1 MQRKTA
7 IILALIIGFLG
18 AWFSGVFS
26 ENRSDEDQIRDAIHR
41 VADGAERAD
50 INAAIEPFSQTYNDS
65 EGLDRRGMYGLLW
78 SQFKKRG
85 PIRVWMSAI
94 DVQVDGPSAIARFDA
109 ALLEGEKGA
118 LVGIPV
124 NADLLTF
131 EVELAQESDEWLIV
145 DHSRAPAWQLPDKTP

>member
-1 MQRKTA
+1 
-7 IILALIIGFLG
+7 
-18 AWFSGVFS
+18 
-26 ENRSDEDQIRDAIHR
+26 
-41 VADGAERAD
+41 
-50 INAAIEPFSQTYNDS
+50 
-65 EGLDRRGMYGLLW
+65 
-78 SQFKKRG
+78 
-85 PIRVWMSAI
+85 MSAI

-145 DHSRAPAWQLPDKTP
+145 GHSRAPAWQLPDKTP